1 MIRCACGAQDVD
13 VLARHAHD
21 LSSDTRLLA
30 TLRHR
35 LANHDV
41 ETQRWRLDAAL
52 WQRECFRLSQEAA
65 RASVRPSS
73 APHHDRTGAVGSAVS
88 FERLFESLARS
99 SSEAPNC
106 EPAASELDVID
117 VDSDDALDG
126 HPSEPS
132 ERRDDEDDIHADGQD
147 QVGVGKSLFAV
158 HRDDSAT
165 TRGSPVLLRGTITTT
180 PAPLCAPPNRLHM
193 SSPASVFASPVAP
206 PVFRSGDISAT
217 GLSALHVTADQL
229 LLSRSIASLKR
240 AMEATPTPV
249 SPPATNLTTT
259 DAEPALGSPHS
270 IAAEFRDYFER
281 RYGGE
286 GKKESR
292 ADLVMSA
299 APDAGHAGAGAGA
312 SLKAAYSAATAQAQ
326 QVAAAAA
333 ESKVSKTTGRPKT
346 AARYTGRDSS
356 SSRVVPW
363 TDVQEMGPPLQQ
375 QLQPQ
380 PQQREAEEMAADAL
394 LRDQWARDQSAAQ
407 HQEPLTLSGLRTP
420 TASMTKFEP
429 WRAKLGR
436 LTTHH
441 DVSLVSSLAHSS
453 PSTVRDQV

>member
-1 MIRCACGAQDVD
+1 MLLLFVMLCASGAQDAD

-73 APHHDRTGAVGSAVS
+73 APQHDRTGPVGSATSASATTS
-88 FERLFESLARS
+88 FEKLFDSLARS
-99 SSEAPNC
+99 TSDAHSR
-106 EPAASELDVID
+106 EPPTLESDVID
-117 VDSDDALDG
+117 VDSDDALGG
-126 HPSEPS
+126 HRSES
-132 ERRDDEDDIHADGQD
+132 SVQHVHEDDYDQIGVGESMQAVRRDH
-147 QVGVGKSLFAV
+147 
-158 HRDDSAT
+158 SASN
-165 TRGSPVLLRGTITTT
+165 RGSPTLLKGTVTTT
-180 PAPLCAPPNRLHM
+180 LAPFR
-193 SSPASVFASPVAP
+193 SSPNFQLPSPVSVFASPVAP
-206 PVFRSGDISAT
+206 PVFRSGDISAA

-229 LLSRSIASLKR
+229 HLSRSIASLKR

-249 SPPATNLTTT
+249 SPPATTLTTT
-259 DAEPALGSPHS
+259 DDEPTLGSPHS

-299 APDAGHAGAGAGA
+299 ASAVGVAGA
-312 SLKAAYSAATAQAQ
+312 SVKAAYSAATAQAQ
-326 QVAAAAA
+326 QAAAAA
-333 ESKVSKTTGRPKT
+333 VESKVGKITGRPKT
-346 AARYTGRDSS
+346 ASRHTVRDSL

-363 TDVQEMGPPLQQ
+363 TDLQEMAPPPSQQLPKERPQQ
-375 QLQPQ
+375 QL
-380 PQQREAEEMAADAL
+380 REAEEMAADAL
-394 LRDQWARDQSAAQ
+394 LREQWARDKNVA
-407 HQEPLTLSGLRTP
+407 QEPLTLSGLRTP
-420 TASMTKFEP
+420 TANTNTVEP

-441 DVSLVSSLAHSS
+441 DVSLVSSLAAS
-453 PSTVRDQV
+453 PSTSHDQ